1 MPKQALPLIVLAMI
15 VALAACSGRT
25 DSDKI
30 WEGGGNAWSDG
41 EQPAIAFTAI
51 DGYFGDV
58 EIHFTL
64 TPADGGKRSVVLQY
78 NGACVGDQWVRA
90 HVGGE
95 VNALAPGGHTIV
107 WHSWEQEAGCAG
119 DVQLRLATGQ
129 GETADSASFAL
140 DNTHEGATGFLEMP
154 LVDQGIQSNEEEAY
168 ENALAVLVDN
178 EYVDF
183 VATRIDDVYEVHAA
197 RGSVYFR
204 REQTNNGYEYIIDAV
219 EGTNPI
225 ERQDPY
231 YLPTLEEEFAVGS
244 NPNNATIPKQG
255 YKTGDVRL
263 SFIEPEDDSYPF
275 GYQRIAAYFD
285 NPNSA
290 DFMINW
296 RGYAHNYDGPH
307 GDLGT
312 HGSLNIFQSRC
323 PLVMWG
329 RGIRPGVLTGA
340 YRQVDLAPTVARLL
354 GISTRYGVDE
364 RGIYTNG
371 VYLGW
376 QDGHVITDALDGGT
390 SSTVMILVLDGMAH
404 NGLLNQVM
412 TRADELPNLYRLFSE
427 GAWAEYGSTTN
438 WPSVTFPSHNV
449 IGSGM
454 YSGHHGLVDNSFY
467 YRDEVDYASPI
478 DENLFTEKYFQP
490 IGPGQSLHQRVSEE
504 WGQYS
509 ALWHRGAVTASIFDP
524 SVAGATK
531 ADLEFR
537 DLTRQ
542 SPFPPLG
549 VEWPR
554 EIPWPDVLV
563 GNTNT
568 YFEQWAQLVGMVELF
583 HLFDNGVSPNPSY
596 VIMNYIATDG
606 CGHANGPF
614 GDDMK
619 RTLKHVDDNLG
630 VLFEWLERWGI
641 ADDFTLILTS
651 DHGMQLGDP
660 TRSGWPLYA
669 LDDAGIGYVADTC
682 LGVYLQIFD
691 AQFTPETLM
700 LNSEQ
705 LVYVNL
711 ADVDNHRPI
720 VGATVLADDGVTF
733 REAVTDDFGNARFGI
748 APVGPVHVTITHPE
762 YTDQEYQ
769 LAAQ

>member
-204 REQTNNGYEYIIDAV
+204 REQTNNGYEYAIDAV

-231 YLPTLEEEFAVGS
+231 YLPSLEEEFAVGS

-255 YKTGDVRL
+255 YKAGDVRL

-312 HGSLNIFQSRC
+312 HGSLKDRK
-323 PLVMWG
+323 
-329 RGIRPGVLTGA
+329 
-340 YRQVDLAPTVARLL
+340 
-354 GISTRYGVDE
+354 
-364 RGIYTNG
+364 
-371 VYLGW
+371 
-376 QDGHVITDALDGGT
+376 
-390 SSTVMILVLDGMAH
+390 
-404 NGLLNQVM
+404 
-412 TRADELPNLYRLFSE
+412 
-427 GAWAEYGSTTN
+427 
-438 WPSVTFPSHNV
+438 SVV
-449 IGSGM
+449 
-454 YSGHHGLVDNSFY
+454 
-467 YRDEVDYASPI
+467 
-478 DENLFTEKYFQP
+478 
-490 IGPGQSLHQRVSEE
+490 
-504 WGQYS
+504 
-509 ALWHRGAVTASIFDP
+509 
-524 SVAGATK
+524 
-531 ADLEFR
+531 
-537 DLTRQ
+537 
-542 SPFPPLG
+542 
-549 VEWPR
+549 
-554 EIPWPDVLV
+554 
-563 GNTNT
+563 
-568 YFEQWAQLVGMVELF
+568 
-583 HLFDNGVSPNPSY
+583 
-596 VIMNYIATDG
+596 
-606 CGHANGPF
+606 
-614 GDDMK
+614 
-619 RTLKHVDDNLG
+619 
-630 VLFEWLERWGI
+630 
-641 ADDFTLILTS
+641 
-651 DHGMQLGDP
+651 
-660 TRSGWPLYA
+660 
-669 LDDAGIGYVADTC
+669 
-682 LGVYLQIFD
+682 
-691 AQFTPETLM
+691 
-700 LNSEQ
+700 
-705 LVYVNL
+705 
-711 ADVDNHRPI
+711 
-720 VGATVLADDGVTF
+720 
-733 REAVTDDFGNARFGI
+733 
-748 APVGPVHVTITHPE
+748 
-762 YTDQEYQ
+762 
-769 LAAQ
+769 